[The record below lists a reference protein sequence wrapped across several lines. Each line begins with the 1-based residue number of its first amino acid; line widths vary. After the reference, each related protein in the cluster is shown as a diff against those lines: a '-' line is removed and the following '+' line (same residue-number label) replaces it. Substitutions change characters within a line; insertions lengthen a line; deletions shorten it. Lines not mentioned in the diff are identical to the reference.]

1 MREPHRRLCV
11 RSTMRTD
18 LIFAMMTML
27 ALAGCGKGSNPTA
40 APAATS
46 NQTAAAAG
54 NDHYVDDLRKLSP
67 GATNAAL
74 FRSISDSGES
84 CTGVTKSAYQQDFK
98 AMGMWVAHCRE
109 GQDWA
114 VFVSQKGYVQP
125 RACAT
130 AGQAGFPACKPL

>member
-1 MREPHRRLCV
+1 MREPHRRCCV
-11 RSTMRTD
+11 RSTMRTG
-18 LIFAMMTML
+18 LIFAMTTML

-46 NQTAAAAG
+46 NQTAAADNG
-54 NDHYVDDLRKLSP
+54 HYIDDLRKLP
-67 GATNAAL
+67 PAAANAAL
-74 FRSISDSGES
+74 FRSISDSGEA

-130 AGQAGFPACKPL
+130 AAQAGFPACKAL